1 MLLLTLNIAIIAI
14 FTLAYVPQLKTTA
27 TTKSTDGVSPFFW
40 ALVSLSTSY
49 SLYNVIATGNAEWY
63 VYVGQIINAGIAALL
78 FAWITGLRYRLV
90 PTLVIVT
97 VYAVINFAVHQAVSL
112 ETSQSIAT
120 AAIILAYVDQLA
132 HFIRKRNAEGTNP
145 KLYFMFAQGL
155 ALLTVV
161 MAITDVSIH
170 VIITEVVNITLLLI
184 CGILSHRLQKGTI

>member
-1 MLLLTLNIAIIAI
+1 MLLLMLNIAIIAI

-49 SLYNVIATGNAEWY
+49 SLYNVIATGSAEWY
-63 VYVGQIINAGIAALL
+63 VYVGQIINAGIAVLL

-97 VYAVINFAVHQAVSL
+97 VYAVINIAVHQACSL

-120 AAIILAYVDQLA
+120 VAIILAYVDQLT

-145 KLYFMFAQGL
+145 KLYFMFALGL
-155 ALLTVV
+155 GLLTVV

-170 VIITEVVNITLLLI
+170 VIITELVNITLLLI
-184 CGILSHRLQKGTI
+184 CGVLSHRLQKEAV

>member
-63 VYVGQIINAGIAALL
+63 VYVGQIINAGIAVLL

-90 PTLVIVT
+90 PTLLIVT

-161 MAITDVSIH
+161 MAVTDVSIH
-170 VIITEVVNITLLLI
+170 VIITELVNITLLLI
-184 CGILSHRLQKGTI
+184 CGVLSHRLQKEAV

>member
-1 MLLLTLNIAIIAI
+1 M
-14 FTLAYVPQLKTTA
+14 PQLKTTA

-63 VYVGQIINAGIAALL
+63 VYVGQIINVGIAVLL

-90 PTLVIVT
+90 PTLLIVT

-120 AAIILAYVDQLA
+120 VAIILAYVDQLT
-132 HFIRKRNAEGTNP
+132 HFIRKRNAEGTNS

-184 CGILSHRLQKGTI
+184 CGMLSHRLQKEAA